1 METVNSIRLAARGKR
16 RALELSQEQV
26 AKRAGVSR
34 KWLSE
39 FELGKVEVELGLVL
53 RLLEVLDLEFTVE
66 SKHQMQRQGAKRSQ
80 SEKAIAPTIDIVQ
93 IDLDKL
99 LSEDYL

>member
-66 SKHQMQRQGAKRSQ
+66 SKHPAQRQSAKRSQ
-80 SEKAIAPTIDIVQ
+80 SKKAVVPTIDIVQ

-99 LSEDYL
+99 LSED